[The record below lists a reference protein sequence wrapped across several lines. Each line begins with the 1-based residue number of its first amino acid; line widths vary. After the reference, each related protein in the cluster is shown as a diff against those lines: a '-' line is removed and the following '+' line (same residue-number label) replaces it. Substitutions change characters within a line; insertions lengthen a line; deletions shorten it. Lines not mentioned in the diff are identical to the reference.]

1 LKPVCVCR
9 SGYEE
14 EEVEAVC
21 EVPGRRLPPKDPVT
35 QFNARTTQY
44 VNSTLLRYY
53 YKAKHIKPVSLL
65 PSPPPSVFR
74 DLSCL
79 EVEVAKKQNP

>member
-1 LKPVCVCR
+1 MCWLALTLVSLLSVALSPGMLKPVCVCR

-53 YKAKHIKPVSLL
+53 YKAKHIKPVS
-65 PSPPPSVFR
+65 F
-74 DLSCL
+74 
-79 EVEVAKKQNP
+79 